1 MNNYVQSAKLD
12 KLPWDPVDT
21 TKINF
26 RESLTLSYK
35 DIDICGVPA
44 TDFMSIVN
52 AMVKEEIEKLDYA
65 FVMTAIFY
73 GYNSADK
80 LIDILLTENIEEL
93 EYFLEQV
100 NKRFEE
106 QNIDRRFAVPPDL
119 TAYRIRVEQDRERL
133 TDRWNYIMEKFYGKE
148 NSIWNY

>member
-1 MNNYVQSAKLD
+1 MNKYVKSAKLN
-12 KLPWDPVDT
+12 KVPWDPVDT

-26 RESLTLSYK
+26 RESLKLSYN

-44 TDFMSIVN
+44 ADFESIMNV
-52 AMVKEEIEKLDYA
+52 MVKEGIERLDYT
-65 FVMTAIFY
+65 FITTAIFY
-73 GYNSADK
+73 GYDSADK
-80 LIDILLTENIEEL
+80 LIDLLLTENVEEL

-119 TAYRIRVEQDRERL
+119 TAHRISVEQDRERL

-148 NSIWNY
+148 NSIWSY